1 MKKKKKDLEK
11 EIELAKE
18 ELLVPNKKNQILKCI
33 FTILL
38 FIIVCFL
45 AFIYFFKKDDNNVEV
60 KARDKQVFFDFF
72 RG

>member
-18 ELLVPNKKNQILKCI
+18 ELFVPNKKKQILKCI

-45 AFIYFFKKDDNNVEV
+45 AFIFFLKDDNNVEV
-60 KARDKQVFFDFF
+60 KARDK
-72 RG
+72 

>member
-18 ELLVPNKKNQILKCI
+18 ELFVPNKKKQILKCI

-45 AFIYFFKKDDNNVEV
+45 AFIFFLKDDNNVEV